1 MSNMFYA
8 ASIYSLHGLVLR
20 SIEEDFAGVYAMQ
33 DITGTNFVP
42 PNANK
47 VDLLDELVDF
57 INTNPLQLNDIELA
71 TVFITN

>member
-1 MSNMFYA
+1 
-8 ASIYSLHGLVLR
+8 LHGLVLR

-33 DITGTNFVP
+33 ECITGTNFVP

-47 VDLLDELVDF
+47 VSDLLDELVDF